1 MYKTAQQYLG
11 IGKEAKYRLMDYYN
25 RHCYPYVASN
35 RKYRIQYSDNWCAM
49 FTTVIANKCGLTADQ
64 FPYEVSVHY
73 QVQWAKKHGKFYT
86 DPSKIAAN
94 DLIVYDWQGDGVL
107 DHVGIV
113 GRVEDGKVYVIE
125 GNIKDTVGYRT
136 LPLTSKSIKGYISV
150 NYPNRSVDPA
160 KERERIAELARQT
173 VAGKYGNGEKRK
185 TLLGTDY
192 YAVQSYINKMY

>member
-73 QVQWAKKHGKFYT
+73 QVQWAKKNGKFYT

-107 DHVGIV
+107 DHVGII
-113 GRVEDGKVYVIE
+113 GRVADGKVYVIE
-125 GNIKDTVGYRT
+125 GNINDTVGYRT
-136 LPLTSKSIKGYISV
+136 LPLTSKSIKGYISI
-150 NYPNRSVDPA
+150 NYLARHTDPA

-173 VAGKYGNGEKRK
+173 VAGKYGNGEQRK

-192 YAVQSYINKMY
+192 DAVQSYINKMY

>member
-49 FTTVIANKCGLTADQ
+49 FTTVIANKCGLTAEQ

-73 QVQWAKKHGKFYT
+73 QVQWAKKNDKFYT

-113 GRVEDGKVYVIE
+113 GRVADGKVYVIE

-150 NYPNRSVDPA
+150 NYPSKRIDPA

-173 VAGKYGNGEKRK
+173 VAGKYGNGQERK

-192 YAVQSYINKMY
+192 DAVQSYINKMY

>member
-49 FTTVIANKCGLTADQ
+49 FTTVIANKCGLTAEQ

-73 QVQWAKKHGKFYT
+73 QVQWAKKNNRFYT
-86 DPSKIAAN
+86 DHSKIAAN
-94 DLIVYDWQGDGVL
+94 DLIIYDWQGDGVL
-107 DHVGIV
+107 DHVGII
-113 GRVEDGKVYVIE
+113 GRVADGKVYVIE
-125 GNIKDTVGYRT
+125 GNIKDTVGYRA
-136 LPLTSKSIKGYISV
+136 LPLTSKSIKGYISI
-150 NYPNRSVDPA
+150 NYLNKRIDPA
-160 KERERIAELARQT
+160 KERDRIAELARQT

-192 YAVQSYINKMY
+192 DAVQSYINKMY